1 MKLAKAQ
8 AQQDCL
14 NSFDIVTSLRTIPYH
29 FLQVSSCLFHLNP
42 IRPCF
47 PKDASSL
54 LPSAQQ
60 AKLDLEKV

>member
-1 MKLAKAQ
+1 MLVGDRSTDEVGKGAGTAR
-8 AQQDCL
+8 
-14 NSFDIVTSLRTIPYH
+14 SFEFPYH
-29 FLQVSSCLFHLNP
+29 FLQASSCLFHLHP

-54 LPSAQQ
+54 LPGAQQ